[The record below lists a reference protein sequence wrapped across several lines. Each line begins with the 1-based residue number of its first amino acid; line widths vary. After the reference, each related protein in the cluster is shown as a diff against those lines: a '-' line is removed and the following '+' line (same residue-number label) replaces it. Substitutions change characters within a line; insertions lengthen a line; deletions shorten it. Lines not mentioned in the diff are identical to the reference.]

1 MLEPVIAS
9 ADFSRES
16 GRIRKSLHG
25 SNAVPR
31 MSNRNI
37 YDFGPMYAD
46 MKFTASRTH
55 DWALWN
61 PGQRI
66 VDTHFLFPLPKADP
80 ADPANY
86 YFDATDEYFAQCAEL
101 GTEVFYRLGTSIEHT
116 KGKHFNALMP
126 EDFERYAEV
135 LAGIVR
141 HYTRGWA
148 DGFHYDIRYWEIWN
162 EADLGP
168 QMWSGTLAQFEEFFA
183 IVLKRLKNEFPEL
196 KIGGPAYC
204 WFAPEK
210 FESLLAACKRREV
223 APDFISWHCYTT
235 DADNLIAQPAKA
247 RAFLDERGFRDTELC
262 INEWHYV
269 LTWEGLHSK
278 VTEESFK
285 RATLG
290 STGVFGIDSAAFNLA
305 VLSGWHDTPL
315 DSAFYYGAGEVGT
328 WGFRT
333 PMMGWNKNYYS
344 MKMFGEIVTE
354 YPIRIETASSC
365 NSVYLLGALS
375 EDRRRGCL
383 LVTDYR
389 GERNALVVAVSG
401 MAGAE
406 VSAVLLDDANDL
418 APVPV
423 KQAGETLILHKNGN
437 GSAAFLLSFRR

>member
-37 YDFGPMYAD
+37 YNFGPMYAD

-66 VDTHFLFPLPKADP
+66 IDTHFLFPLPKADP

-86 YFDATDEYFAQCAEL
+86 YFDATDEYFAQCAEF

-116 KGKHFNALMP
+116 KGKHFTALMP
-126 EDFERYAEV
+126 EDFDRYAEV
-135 LAGIVR
+135 LAGIGR
-141 HYTRGWA
+141 HYTRWWA

-183 IVLKRLKNEFPEL
+183 IVLKRLKSEFPEL

-210 FESLLAACKRREV
+210 DRK
-223 APDFISWHCYTT
+223 
-235 DADNLIAQPAKA
+235 
-247 RAFLDERGFRDTELC
+247 
-262 INEWHYV
+262 
-269 LTWEGLHSK
+269 
-278 VTEESFK
+278 
-285 RATLG
+285 
-290 STGVFGIDSAAFNLA
+290 
-305 VLSGWHDTPL
+305 
-315 DSAFYYGAGEVGT
+315 
-328 WGFRT
+328 
-333 PMMGWNKNYYS
+333 
-344 MKMFGEIVTE
+344 
-354 YPIRIETASSC
+354 
-365 NSVYLLGALS
+365 SV
-375 EDRRRGCL
+375 
-383 LVTDYR
+383 V
-389 GERNALVVAVSG
+389 
-401 MAGAE
+401 
-406 VSAVLLDDANDL
+406 
-418 APVPV
+418 
-423 KQAGETLILHKNGN
+423 
-437 GSAAFLLSFRR
+437 